1 MPAGIS
7 PAFRL
12 AIRENAAG
20 VRSMTR
26 FDAQVPPQQA
36 RSPQNDRVRG
46 PQSAIDVTT
55 WEPLQRLVVACRNP
69 QVRRATPLMPQAS
82 GRVIEKQASEVF
94 VHACWRFPD

>member
-7 PAFRL
+7 PALRL
-12 AIRENAAG
+12 AIRVNAAG
-20 VRSMTR
+20 VRSTTR

-55 WEPLQRLVVACRNP
+55 REPLHRFVVACRNP
-69 QVRRATPLMPQAS
+69 QVRRETPVTPQLS
-82 GRVIEKQASEVF
+82 GRVIA
-94 VHACWRFPD
+94 

>member
-1 MPAGIS
+1 MPAGIN

-26 FDAQVPPQQA
+26 FDAQVPPQQD

-55 WEPLQRLVVACRNP
+55 REPLHRLVVACRNP
-69 QVRRATPLMPQAS
+69 QVRRETPVTPHWS
-82 GRVIEKQASEVF
+82 GLVIA
-94 VHACWRFPD
+94 